1 MTMIIP
7 TDDENNGEGERL
19 RDEALNLL
27 RTHRARLIREL
38 TRAAVLIALERGT
51 VCADD
56 VRDRVP
62 IPSEINPVIVG
73 AAMRDVADAGIITRA
88 GYRKTCRAI
97 AHARPLTVW
106 QLVDREAAVAWLRD
120 HPSIEPV

>member
-1 MTMIIP
+1 MTIIVP
-7 TDDENNGEGERL
+7 PDGENNGDGERL

-27 RTHRARLIREL
+27 RTHRAAIVREL
-38 TRAAVLIALERGT
+38 TRAAVTIALERGT

-62 IPSEINPVIVG
+62 IPPGIRPVVVG
-73 AAMRDVADAGIITRA
+73 AAMRDAADAGIITRI
-88 GYRKTCRAI
+88 GYRKTRRAL

-106 QLVDREAAVAWLRD
+106 QLTDREAAAAWLHD
-120 HPSIEPV
+120 HPPIDIE